1 MQRIYIIL
9 NFVALLVLTVGCEK
23 KNGIDDDLSFLRTA
37 KTANSNG
44 ILDITNDNSGKVTI
58 TPTAEGAS
66 SFIVI
71 YGDGT
76 GGEDSAVVMPGHN
89 TTHAYPEGSYT
100 VTIVSKSLSG
110 EETTTTYPLQLTYR
124 APENIQVTTSQTMH
138 DIKVKASALYAASY
152 LVYFGD
158 ADNET
163 GTPLATG
170 AELTHTYANAG
181 DYNVKVVALS
191 GGAAKSESIT
201 PVTIYNAFGLPITFD
216 DPHVNDF
223 FGTFGTN
230 QQFEI
235 GAANPNRTG
244 LDTSAKVGKFVR
256 GKEGWS
262 GTYSPLDAPIDMA
275 VGKKIKVWVYN
286 PDPAMI
292 GKKLNVELE
301 NGSTIEN
308 GVAVLKVPLTKS
320 GVWEELTFDYGSIS
334 GIPAGETFGQLVLRF
349 NDAYEGTGTGGQG
362 TVIYLD
368 NFRLTK

>member
-1 MQRIYIIL
+1 MRKNLIL
-9 NFVALLVLTVGCEK
+9 SLLVFMTVIVGCEK
-23 KNGIDDDLSFLRTA
+23 KAGIDGDLSFLQTA
-37 KTANSNG
+37 KTANPDK
-44 ILDITNDNSGKVTI
+44 IFDITNDNSGKVTI

-66 SFIVI
+66 SFIVK
-71 YGDGT
+71 YGDAAAAS
-76 GGEDSAVVMPGHN
+76 DSAVVMPGNN
-89 TTHAYPEGSYT
+89 TSHFYSEGTYT

-110 EETTTTYPLQLTYR
+110 EETSSTYPLQVTYR
-124 APENIQVTTSQTMH
+124 APEDIKVTTSQTVH

-158 ADNET
+158 VPNET

-170 AELTHTYANAG
+170 AEVSHTYAVAG
-181 DYNVKVVALS
+181 NYDLKVVALS
-191 GGAAKSESIT
+191 GGAAKSEKVT

-216 DPHVNDF
+216 DPFVNDF

-230 QQFEI
+230 QQFQT
-235 GAANPNRTG
+235 GAANPNPTG
-244 LDTSAKVGKFVR
+244 LDTTSKVGKFTR
-256 GKEGWS
+256 GIEGWS
-262 GTYSPLDAPIDMA
+262 GTYSPLDAPIDMS

-301 NGSTIEN
+301 NGSTISN
-308 GVAVLKVPLTKS
+308 GIAVLKVPVTKS

-334 GIPAGETFGQLVLRF
+334 GIPADETFKQLVLRF
-349 NDAYEGTGTGGQG
+349 NDAYEGTGSGGQG

-368 NFRLTK
+368 NFRLTN